1 MCSLSMVGNPL
12 GANSRQSD
20 VCSIKLRR
28 LSTSAVVT
36 FHLRD
41 MVAQCSIIRLYSGF
55 GFLGKFERHQRSQR
69 IGTGATPARYQSAVP
84 LVISTSRL
92 VRPYQRLMRQRCTT
106 GLVAGRKEE

>member
-1 MCSLSMVGNPL
+1 YARDYWVRQNKIFRRRNIGAIRTAFIDNRTAAKRVKPCKIIRKNVLSLSMVGNPL

-41 MVAQCSIIRLYSGF
+41 MVAQCSIAPT
-55 GFLGKFERHQRSQR
+55 EQC
-69 IGTGATPARYQSAVP
+69 P
-84 LVISTSRL
+84 SR
-92 VRPYQRLMRQRCTT
+92 
-106 GLVAGRKEE
+106 